1 MADRI
6 HPERSGGFARAEN
19 KPRRFWIGNAACGGE
34 PVSQVNGTP
43 VFFCRPKRRIILWA
57 DFKWGKGRA
66 ASRPDFYS
74 CAGENYLQTLENT
87 DFFRLQKNFYHY
99 FLYIC
104 K

>member
-1 MADRI
+1 LADRI

-34 PVSQVNGTP
+34 PASQVNGTP

-57 DFKWGKGRA
+57 DFKWGTGEQHPVARCMPAPDRCRA
-66 ASRPDFYS
+66 A
-74 CAGENYLQTLENT
+74 
-87 DFFRLQKNFYHY
+87 K
-99 FLYIC
+99 